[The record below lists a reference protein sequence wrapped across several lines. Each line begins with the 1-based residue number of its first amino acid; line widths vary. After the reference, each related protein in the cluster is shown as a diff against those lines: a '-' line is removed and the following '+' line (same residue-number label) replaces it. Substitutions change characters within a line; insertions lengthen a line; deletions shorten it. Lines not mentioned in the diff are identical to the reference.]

1 MRYFLLLL
9 PNIFRRMERKDNLLE
24 LVGTAW
30 RWRKPIIAVGLIAAV
45 GSIVISLMLPVYY
58 EASTLFLAASPDQSK
73 PEVLYSQGNL
83 EPDYYGDDTDIDR
96 LLTLARSRVLV
107 DFLVE
112 RFDLMAH
119 YDIDPGHR
127 RAAYRVREALLDLYE
142 VTKTERDAIEIRV
155 QDRDPQQAADMAN
168 AARDKLDE
176 LAQGLIRSRQDRVL
190 LAYREN
196 VRQAEAQLGRLADS
210 LTSLRSRYGIYNVE
224 AQSESLTE
232 QLTRAEGR
240 LASQQARLSVL
251 RGRSGVSPDTLNRLE
266 SEVSGQRQLMGSLNR
281 KIDLFNAGIASF
293 TALSDQFEELS
304 VALGE
309 DQERLQQLQSTY
321 SASFPAIILVEP
333 ASVPDIKA
341 WPRRSLIVLGA
352 TFLALLFSLAAAL
365 LIDGYREIDWRNLT
379 DDPAD

>member
-1 MRYFLLLL
+1 
-9 PNIFRRMERKDNLLE
+9 MERKDNLLE

-251 RGRSGVSPDTLNRLE
+251 RGRSGVSPDTLTRLE